1 MNTTQTA
8 PQLDAAEQLDLLGAL
23 VFALRAALTPA
34 QQQAFRS
41 TLGLIADQARQ
52 GQRPALAAALDQL
65 QAAVPPPGGESSTSE
80 PRH

>member
-1 MNTTQTA
+1 MNTTDNT
-8 PQLDAAEQLDLLGAL
+8 PELGAAEWMDLLGAL

-34 QQQAFRS
+34 QQQAFRN

-52 GQRPALAAALDQL
+52 GERLALAAAVDQL
-65 QAAVPPPGGESSTSE
+65 QAAVPPADAASSTSV